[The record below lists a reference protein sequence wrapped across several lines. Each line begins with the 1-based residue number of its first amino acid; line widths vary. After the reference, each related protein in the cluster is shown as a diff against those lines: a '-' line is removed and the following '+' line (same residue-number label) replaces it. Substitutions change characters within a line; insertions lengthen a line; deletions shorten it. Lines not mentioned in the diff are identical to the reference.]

1 MADKPTV
8 ASSASSFGS
17 ELQKYYPKSSS
28 ERENFVFNSILR
40 YVNKGQLESNMK
52 PITVTGPNQEKIT
65 FKVMPDYVMIGST
78 RVPMSGNTAKR
89 VAANFGLKLPD
100 AKIAELVY
108 QNADVQVAA
117 KPLSGTGAIVN
128 GVEYTGQDVVN
139 KGVDQAGF
147 VVSYNDNINKE
158 LKKRKTKSNQI
169 VSGFAKD
176 IVDLPGNSSNLG
188 LYGMH
193 DAKGNP
199 IGAATPTGGTSHD
212 LNIHSEYGAFL
223 RLVSDEVEVTD
234 PKTGKVSK
242 IPASQLSSL
251 LADGKVK
258 ANPPANQEKPVNI
271 AVPTVSSKKKIDV
284 SQPQSERT
292 DTSTSSG
299 TSSDDI
305 SSIKNFL
312 ESINQKNHNIV
323 KNASDEILEKI
334 INRRSKIKNRIKLL
348 KIIIKP

>member
-28 ERENFVFNSILR
+28 ERERFVFNSILK
-40 YVNKGQLESNMK
+40 YVTKGQIESNMK
-52 PITVTGPNQEKIT
+52 PITVTGPNKEKIT
-65 FKVMPDYVMIGST
+65 FKVMPDYVMIGGT

-89 VAANFGLKLPD
+89 VASNFGLKLPD

-147 VVSYNDNINKE
+147 VVSYNDNINQE

-193 DAKGNP
+193 DANGNP
-199 IGAATPTGGTSHD
+199 IGAATPIGGTAHD

-242 IPASQLSSL
+242 IPASKLSSL
-251 LADGKVK
+251 IADGKVK

-271 AVPTVSSKKKIDV
+271 AVPTVSSSKKTNV
-284 SQPQSERT
+284 SQSTSES
-292 DTSTSSG
+292 TSTSS
-299 TSSDDI
+299 SSQEDI

-312 ESINQKNHNIV
+312 ESINQKNNHLV

-334 INRRSKIKNRIKLL
+334 INRRTKIKNRVKLLEKIIKL
-348 KIIIKP
+348 